1 MKKIF
6 ILVFIFLSLILCDLS
21 FAVMANPNIKQMKQ
35 PDGTSV
41 DIKLYG
47 DEFYSWFEDA
57 DGYTVM
63 QDTQTKSQRKSRDI
77 LLKFRSIMAIS

>member
-47 DEFYSWFEDA
+47 DEFYSWLTF
-57 DGYTVM
+57 
-63 QDTQTKSQRKSRDI
+63 QKCCRKSKSFGFGYKKI
-77 LLKFRSIMAIS
+77 IEK